1 MRGQVLTAVTQVG
14 RRHRRL
20 SDDRPANGRSEQ
32 VSVPDSWVTREYE
45 EIFVQ
50 HVPKHPLFRHYLR
63 TGELDATRLSD
74 VATVRQLRGL
84 GIYQDFYRPLGIGY
98 QMICRLRGGELG
110 VSDILVFNRGGT
122 DFTDTEQQFV
132 RMTRPF
138 LANLVDTAAATSW
151 FDTALAA
158 LEGIDDTAY
167 GVVLLGPLGKIRVTN
182 RSARLLLTAYFRR
195 PGKEGDVLPEELAA
209 WLAAQGHTP
218 QPYTA
223 ARGARRLTV
232 RLFRHHASAA
242 LLLSESTA
250 TVPAVR
256 TGVLT
261 ALEQDVLW
269 LVTHG
274 RTSAQAAH
282 VLGISTRTVEK
293 HLENI
298 YNKLGVTNRAEAAT
312 ENLRKIKVVKDAEV
326 AHRRVHRSGTPCP
339 PFL

>member
-1 MRGQVLTAVTQVG
+1 MEKLLSVLGNPGEGDVRGQVLTAVTQVVG
-14 RRHRRL
+14 G
-20 SDDRPANGRSEQ
+20 DIVAYQTIDQANGRSEQ

-98 QMICRLRGGELG
+98 QMICRLRGELG

-261 ALEQDVLW
+261 AREQDVLW

-312 ENLRKIKVVKDAEV
+312 EIFGK
-326 AHRRVHRSGTPCP
+326 
-339 PFL
+339 